1 MEFPVD
7 IIEEI
12 LRRLPVKTLVR
23 FRCVSKS
30 WRRLI
35 TSPDFVKTH
44 LARIRSEYYLGL
56 ASSIILSRYGDS
68 LLSMDPQNEASQQA
82 MELDFPMLP
91 YFPYYVKGHCDGLI
105 CCVVNDGSQGF
116 LLLYNAS
123 IREYRKMP
131 IPANFRS
138 TREVFGLGFDASTDD
153 YKIVRVP
160 SMYCRLKVPNFV
172 PKVEVFS
179 VTSNSWRKLPDE
191 DTPPYFVEHVF
202 QATNANGG
210 LYWLAEEG
218 DSLRCVILRFDLSF
232 EKFSV
237 VPPPADE
244 LNRNIS
250 WIGTL
255 KDQLCVLHS
264 QRLSYVDIWATKDDK
279 TWTKL
284 ITVPRSHG
292 SSPSV
297 YGSRYTPLCFTKSG
311 SLLISV
317 GGGEGFLSYDPVKN
331 TFTQLEI
338 RGAEHYLQETA
349 YFDSLVSPYFG
360 HGSTASTSSSS
371 SGEEEEGW
379 LADTSSNSSIRQLIL
394 GLRRGLSSSSSS
406 RSRSKQR

>member
-1 MEFPVD
+1 MEFPED
-7 IIEEI
+7 ITVEI
-12 LRRLPVKTLVR
+12 LKRLPVKTLVR
-23 FRCVSKS
+23 FKCVSKW
-30 WRRLI
+30 WRSLI
-35 TSPDFVKTH
+35 NSPSFVKTH
-44 LARIRSEYYLGL
+44 MGRIRSESHLGL
-56 ASSIILSRYGDS
+56 ASCIILSRYGDS
-68 LLSMDPQNEASQQA
+68 LLSIDPQNEGPQQA

-131 IPANFRS
+131 IPPNFRS
-138 TREVFGLGFDASTDD
+138 TREVFGLGFDSSTQD
-153 YKIVRVP
+153 YKIVRIP
-160 SMYCRLKVPNFV
+160 SMYCRLKVPGFV

-179 VTSNSWRKLPDE
+179 LKSNSWRKLPDE

-202 QATNANGG
+202 QATCANGG

-218 DSLRCVILRFDLSF
+218 DSLRCVILRFDLSL
-232 EKFSV
+232 EKFKV
-237 VPPPADE
+237 VPPPPDE

-250 WIGTL
+250 WIGAL
-255 KDQLCVLHS
+255 KGQLCVLHS
-264 QRLSYVDIWATKDDK
+264 QRLSYVDVWGTKDDK

-284 ITVPRSHG
+284 ITIPRSQG

-297 YGSRYTPLCFTKSG
+297 YGSRYTPLCYTKSG

-317 GGGEGFLSYDPVKN
+317 GGEGFLTYEPVEK
-331 TFTQLEI
+331 TFRQAEI

-349 YFDSLVSPYFG
+349 YFESLVSPNFG
-360 HGSTASTSSSS
+360 NEHAST

-379 LADTSSNSSIRQLIL
+379 LADTTSNSSIRQLIL
-394 GLRRGLSSSSSS
+394 GLRRGLSSKSS
-406 RSRSKQR
+406 RRSKQR